1 VSGPARLWAQ
11 ACTLRATGGVSALF
25 LAASCLAQPLHSTTS
40 MEVRPGAAR
49 PGSNATAA
57 IGGNARG
64 PRIRGIAATFPV
76 RAAGG
81 AAPNATIHPRSRVT
95 KADAA
100 AGHAAA
106 ATPTAAATGGT
117 YAAPTRFVRGSS
129 ASSASAS
136 ASGTRTKAVPG
147 SAGGLERPA
156 PRSRRRREPE
166 P

>member
-1 VSGPARLWAQ
+1 MSGPARLWAQ
-11 ACTLRATGGVSALF
+11 ACMLRATGGVSALF
-25 LAASCLAQPLHSTTS
+25 LAASCLAQPLHSTPS

-57 IGGNARG
+57 IGGNAKV
-64 PRIRGIAATFPV
+64 PRIRDVTATFPV
-76 RAAGG
+76 RAAGSV
-81 AAPNATIHPRSRVT
+81 APNATTHPRSRVT
-95 KADAA
+95 KADVS

-106 ATPTAAATGGT
+106 ATPTAATTVGT
-117 YAAPTRFVRGSS
+117 YAAPTRFVGGSN

-147 SAGGLERPA
+147 SAGGLERQT
-156 PRSRRRREPE
+156 PRSRRGREPE